1 MASAL
6 PAGKIKSQ
14 GFCRKLLYIPFT
26 GGTLERKRNPKHNM
40 KSLNEQSKRLQ
51 HNGWE
56 RFEEKGKRLFR
67 HQRKPGRHYHCEM
80 VWQSCEPALFLCL
93 RKEFTFFIYYLHF
106 QVQIPKM
113 VHVYLVAH
121 CYSGNN
127 LYRRP
132 EEIKAQA
139 ETHAPVKVSGCS
151 WHLSQPSK
159 GQSHLSSWVTGEFIF
174 RSSLVTKGWPV
185 RAASHAWFGG
195 VSYWILLIL
204 IRPQRG
210 FLSLAGIEQL
220 TFWLSSK
227 C

>member
-1 MASAL
+1 
-6 PAGKIKSQ
+6 
-14 GFCRKLLYIPFT
+14 
-26 GGTLERKRNPKHNM
+26 M
-40 KSLNEQSKRLQ
+40 KSLNEHSKRLQ

-67 HQRKPGRHYHCEM
+67 HQWKAGQHHCEM

-93 RKEFTFFIYYLHF
+93 RKEFTFFICYLHF
-106 QVQIPKM
+106 QVQIPEM
-113 VHVYLVAH
+113 IHVYLVAH
-121 CYSGNN
+121 RYSGNN

-139 ETHAPVKVSGCS
+139 ETHTPVKVSGCS

-174 RSSLVTKGWPV
+174 RSSLVTKGLPV
-185 RAASHAWFGG
+185 RAASHASFGG
-195 VSYWILLIL
+195 VSYRILIL
-204 IRPQRG
+204 IRPQSG

-220 TFWLSSK
+220 TFCLSSK